1 MLSIALLKLN
11 SIFVNIIIIIIIII
25 IITTTTTT
33 TIIIII
39 LIAEFFKKF
48 LKEAQNVCIETWR

>member
-1 MLSIALLKLN
+1 MLSIVLLKLN
-11 SIFVNIIIIIIIII
+11 FIFVNIIII

-39 LIAEFFKKF
+39 IAEFLKKF
-48 LKEAQNVCIETWR
+48 LEKAQTVCIEIWR

>member
-11 SIFVNIIIIIIIII
+11 SIFVNIIIIIII

>member
-11 SIFVNIIIIIIIII
+11 SIFVNIIIIII

-39 LIAEFFKKF
+39 LIAEFLKKF